1 MLGPVPFKAALVSWC
16 GGCRPLQGTRGVSF
30 TRVAWGFRDLS
41 SGGAGLRL
49 PFLLLEP
56 QPRGLTVA
64 RKQSKGSDTRK
75 PPTRTELIKRLEEL
89 RSSSV
94 ICLLTSLRPGVQ
106 GLISDDQV
114 RVMFDHLLAIRPRP
128 IPRLDL
134 FLVSNGG
141 NGVVPWR
148 LVSLFREF
156 AQKFR
161 VMIPYRAYSAA
172 TLLALG
178 ADEIVMHPFGELGPI
193 DPSVSNDFNPKNQ
206 QGQPIAISVEDVKAY
221 VAFIKKTVGIT
232 HEDELVKTIE
242 SLCAQVHPLALGNV
256 ERFVSQSRMIATK
269 VLKTHME
276 GDADHIIDE
285 LVENMTSKLYFH
297 GHPIN
302 RKEAKQDLKLKV
314 LPDPGPDL
322 ENTMWDLYCDF
333 EKAFEN
339 TEPFFPSGQLFT
351 AFAGNM
357 ALNTTQSIDAELLHA
372 AIESSALKSEFR
384 SSHKVT
390 MTLTPNGPQLMDQI
404 LSQGWRHSKP

>member
-1 MLGPVPFKAALVSWC
+1 MAKK
-16 GGCRPLQGTRGVSF
+16 RPPESKEQKVFSRI
-30 TRVAWGFRDLS
+30 DLI
-41 SGGAGLRL
+41 AK
-49 PFLLLEP
+49 LE
-56 QPRGLTVA
+56 
-64 RKQSKGSDTRK
+64 K
-75 PPTRTELIKRLEEL
+75 L

-106 GLISDDQV
+106 GSISDDQV
-114 RVMFDHLLAIRPRP
+114 RVMFDHLLAINQRP

-156 AQKFR
+156 SKQFN
-161 VMIPYRAYSAA
+161 VLIPYRAYSAA

-242 SLCAQVHPLALGNV
+242 SLCSQVHPLALGNV

-302 RKEAKQDLKLKV
+302 RKEARQDLKLKV
-314 LPDPGPDL
+314 LDNPSRDL
-322 ENTMWDLYCDF
+322 ENTIWELYCDF
-333 EKAFEN
+333 EKDFEN

-357 ALNTTQSIDAELLHA
+357 ALNTTESIDAELLHA
-372 AIESSALKSEFR
+372 AIQSKSIKSEFR

-390 MTLTPNGPQLMDQI
+390 MTLTPNGPQLMDQV
-404 LSQGWRHSKP
+404 LSQGWRHSRP

>member
-1 MLGPVPFKAALVSWC
+1 MAKKKQPESTPPKLV
-16 GGCRPLQGTRGVSF
+16 
-30 TRVAWGFRDLS
+30 
-41 SGGAGLRL
+41 
-49 PFLLLEP
+49 
-56 QPRGLTVA
+56 
-64 RKQSKGSDTRK
+64 
-75 PPTRTELIKRLEEL
+75 TRTDLIKRLETL
-89 RSSSV
+89 RKSSV
-94 ICLLTSLRPGVQ
+94 ICLLTTLRPGVQ

-114 RVMFDHLLAIRPRP
+114 RVIFDHLLAINQRP
-128 IPRLDL
+128 IPQLDL

-156 AQKFR
+156 AAKFR
-161 VMIPYRAYSAA
+161 VLIPYRAYSAA

-206 QGQPIAISVEDVKAY
+206 QGQPISISVEDVKAY

-242 SLCAQVHPLALGNV
+242 TLCAQIHPLALGNV

-269 VLKTHME
+269 VLKTHMKR
-276 GDADHIIDE
+276 DADHIIDE

-302 RKEAKQDLKLKV
+302 RKEAKHDLKLKV
-314 LPDPGPDL
+314 LSNPSL
-322 ENTMWDLYCDF
+322 ELEQIMWELYLDF
-333 EKAFEN
+333 EKSFEN
-339 TEPFFPSGQLFT
+339 TEPFFPSGQLFS

-357 ALNTTQSIDAELLHA
+357 ALNTTQTIDAELLHA
-372 AIESSALKSEFR
+372 AVESKTLKSEFR
-384 SSHKVT
+384 STHKVT

>member
-1 MLGPVPFKAALVSWC
+1 MAKKQVPK
-16 GGCRPLQGTRGVSF
+16 P
-30 TRVAWGFRDLS
+30 
-41 SGGAGLRL
+41 
-49 PFLLLEP
+49 
-56 QPRGLTVA
+56 
-64 RKQSKGSDTRK
+64 DTQK
-75 PPTRTELIKRLEEL
+75 PPTRNGLIGRLEEL
-89 RSSSV
+89 RGSSV

-106 GLISDDQV
+106 GQISDDQV
-114 RVMFDHLLAIRPRP
+114 RVIFDHLLGIQQRP
-128 IPRLDL
+128 IPKLDL

-156 AQKFR
+156 SKKFN
-161 VMIPYRAYSAA
+161 VLIPYRAYSAA

-206 QGQPIAISVEDVKAY
+206 QGQPIPISVEDVKAY
-221 VAFIKKTVGIT
+221 VAFIKKTAGIT

-242 SLCAQVHPLALGNV
+242 ALCAQVHPLALGNV

-269 VLKTHME
+269 VLKTHMQ
-276 GDADHIIDE
+276 GDEEHIIDE

-302 RKEAKQDLKLKV
+302 RKEARQDLKLKV
-314 LPDPGPDL
+314 PVTPSSDL
-322 ENTMWDLYCDF
+322 EDAMWELCCNF
-333 EKAFEN
+333 EKDFQN

-357 ALNTTQSIDAELLHA
+357 ALNTTQSIDVELLHA
-372 AIESSALKSEFR
+372 AIESKVLKSEFR
-384 SSHKVT
+384 SAHKIT

-404 LSQGWRHSKP
+404 LSQGWTHSKP

>member
-1 MLGPVPFKAALVSWC
+1 
-16 GGCRPLQGTRGVSF
+16 
-30 TRVAWGFRDLS
+30 
-41 SGGAGLRL
+41 
-49 PFLLLEP
+49 
-56 QPRGLTVA
+56 
-64 RKQSKGSDTRK
+64 
-75 PPTRTELIKRLEEL
+75 
-89 RSSSV
+89 
-94 ICLLTSLRPGVQ
+94 
-106 GLISDDQV
+106 
-114 RVMFDHLLAIRPRP
+114 MFDHLLAINQRP

-156 AQKFR
+156 SKQFN
-161 VMIPYRAYSAA
+161 VLIPYRAYSAA

-242 SLCAQVHPLALGNV
+242 SLCSQVHPLALGNV

-302 RKEAKQDLKLKV
+302 RKEARQDLKLKV
-314 LPDPGPDL
+314 LDNPSRDL
-322 ENTMWDLYCDF
+322 ENTIWELYCDF
-333 EKAFEN
+333 EKDFEN

-357 ALNTTQSIDAELLHA
+357 ALNTTESIDAELLHA
-372 AIESSALKSEFR
+372 AIQSKSIKSEFR

-390 MTLTPNGPQLMDQI
+390 MTLTPNGP
-404 LSQGWRHSKP
+404 H

>member
-1 MLGPVPFKAALVSWC
+1 MVKGKAPNSGSSKAS
-16 GGCRPLQGTRGVSF
+16 TRNS
-30 TRVAWGFRDLS
+30 
-41 SGGAGLRL
+41 
-49 PFLLLEP
+49 
-56 QPRGLTVA
+56 
-64 RKQSKGSDTRK
+64 
-75 PPTRTELIKRLEEL
+75 LIGKIEEL
-89 RSSSV
+89 RNSKV
-94 ICLLTSLRPGVQ
+94 VCLLTSLRQGVQ
-106 GLISDDQV
+106 GAISDDQV
-114 RVMFDHLLAIRPRP
+114 RVMFDHLLAMGKDP

-156 AQKFR
+156 SKRFC
-161 VMIPYRAYSAA
+161 VLIPYRAYSAA

-178 ADEIVMHPFGELGPI
+178 ANEIVMHPFGELGPI
-193 DPSVSNDFNPKNQ
+193 DPSVSNEFNPKNS

-242 SLCAQVHPLALGNV
+242 SLCSQVHPLALGNV

-269 VLKTHME
+269 VLKTHMAA
-276 GDADHIIDE
+276 DADHIIDE

-302 RKEAKQDLKLKV
+302 RREAKQDLKLKV
-314 LPDPGPDL
+314 LQNPAVAL
-322 ENTMWDLYCDF
+322 EDTMWELYCNF
-333 EKAFEN
+333 EKDFQN

-357 ALNTTQSIDAELLHA
+357 ALNTTQSVDAELLHA
-372 AIESSALKSEFR
+372 AIESKALKSEFR

-390 MTLTPNGPQLMDQI
+390 MTLTPNGPQLMDQV
-404 LSQGWRHSKP
+404 LSQGWSHSKP

>member
-1 MLGPVPFKAALVSWC
+1 MAVKKRSKSADKKVVEELKTLTSGPA
-16 GGCRPLQGTRGVSF
+16 
-30 TRVAWGFRDLS
+30 
-41 SGGAGLRL
+41 
-49 PFLLLEP
+49 
-56 QPRGLTVA
+56 
-64 RKQSKGSDTRK
+64 
-75 PPTRTELIKRLEEL
+75 TRTELIRRLEHL
-89 RSSSV
+89 RESTI
-94 ICLLTSLRPGVQ
+94 ICLLTTLRPGVQ
-106 GLISDDQV
+106 GQISDDQV
-114 RVMFDHLLAIRPRP
+114 RVIFDHLLALNQRP
-128 IPRLDL
+128 IPKLDL

-141 NGVVPWR
+141 NGVIPWR

-156 AQKFR
+156 AKKFN
-161 VMIPYRAYSAA
+161 VLIPYRAYSAA

-206 QGQPIAISVEDVKAY
+206 QNQPIPISVEDVKAY

-242 SLCAQVHPLALGNV
+242 ALCAQVHPLALGNV

-302 RKEAKQDLKLKV
+302 RKEASQDLKLKV
-314 LPDPGPDL
+314 CPNPSQDL
-322 ENTMWDLYCDF
+322 EGLMWELYRSFEDDFDNTR
-333 EKAFEN
+333 
-339 TEPFFPSGQLFT
+339 PFFPSGQLFS

-357 ALNTTQSIDAELLHA
+357 ALNTTQTIDAELLHA
-372 AIESSALKSEFR
+372 AIECRALKSEFR

-390 MTLTPNGPQLMDQI
+390 MTLTPAGPQLMDQV
-404 LSQGWRHSKP
+404 LAQGWSHSKP

>member
-1 MLGPVPFKAALVSWC
+1 MAKKPAPGSKDPS
-16 GGCRPLQGTRGVSF
+16 
-30 TRVAWGFRDLS
+30 DL
-41 SGGAGLRL
+41 
-49 PFLLLEP
+49 
-56 QPRGLTVA
+56 
-64 RKQSKGSDTRK
+64 
-75 PPTRTELIKRLEEL
+75 TRTELIGRLEEL

-94 ICLLTSLRPGVQ
+94 ICLLTTLRQGVQ
-106 GLISDDQV
+106 GQISDDQV
-114 RVMFDHLLAIRPRP
+114 RVMFDHLLSIKKRP

-156 AQKFR
+156 SEKFN
-161 VMIPYRAYSAA
+161 VLIPYRAYSAA

-178 ADEIVMHPFGELGPI
+178 ADEIVMHAFGELGPI

-206 QGQPIAISVEDVKAY
+206 QGQPIAISVEDVKAF

-242 SLCAQVHPLALGNV
+242 ALCSQVHPLALGNV

-302 RKEAKQDLKLKV
+302 RKEARLDLKLKV
-314 LPDPGPDL
+314 LPAPSSDL
-322 ENTMWDLYCDF
+322 ENTMWELYCNF
-333 EKAFEN
+333 EKGFQN

-357 ALNTTQSIDAELLHA
+357 ALNTTQSVDAELLHA
-372 AIESSALKSEFR
+372 AIESKNLRSEFR

-404 LSQGWRHSKP
+404 LSQGWHHSKP